1 MLVVVGW
8 LVFSGDGAAEFLTAC
23 LWMRKW
29 EKSSEGPFDGHKMS
43 QQRILLLFMVVTRR
57 SATALLTNL
66 TNGQN
71 HLIIN
76 FIKTITDSSRG
87 LKSVCKFQICK
98 NFT

>member
-43 QQRILLLFMVVTRR
+43 QQRILLLFMVVT
-57 SATALLTNL
+57 LTNL

-76 FIKTITDSSRG
+76 FIKTNRLLTWSKI
-87 LKSVCKFQICK
+87 SV
-98 NFT
+98 

>member
-1 MLVVVGW
+1 MMVVVGW

-43 QQRILLLFMVVTRR
+43 QQRILLLFMVVTLR

-76 FIKTITDSSRG
+76 FIKTNRLLTWSKI
-87 LKSVCKFQICK
+87 SV
-98 NFT
+98 